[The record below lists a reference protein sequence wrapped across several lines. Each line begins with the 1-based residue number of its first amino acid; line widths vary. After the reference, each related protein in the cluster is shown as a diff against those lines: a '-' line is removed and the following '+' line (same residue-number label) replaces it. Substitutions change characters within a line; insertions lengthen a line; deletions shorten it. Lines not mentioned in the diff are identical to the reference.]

1 VSELP
6 PEFALIAR
14 HFRPLAGAGALE
26 LGDDAAVLAP
36 PAGRELVIA
45 ADAMVADVHFLA
57 DDPPDT
63 IGRKLLRV
71 NLSDLAAMGA
81 VPLGYLMTTAFPK
94 AIDEAWIAG
103 FVAGLA
109 EDQRSFGLTLLGGD
123 TVGTPGPM
131 TLSLTILGH
140 VAPGTAL
147 RRGGAR
153 PGDALWVSG
162 SIGDGALGL
171 RAARGQLPDPDGIL
185 ADRYRLPRPRLALGR
200 ALIGLAT
207 AAMDVSDG
215 LMQDLGH
222 LCRTSGCA
230 AVVEAGRVPLSPA
243 ARAALAADPALAL
256 LPFAGGDDY
265 ELLFAAPEDATPAIE
280 AAAAAAGIAATRI
293 GRFAEGRPAAKLL
306 DAAGAEIALPRGG
319 WSHF

>member
-1 VSELP
+1 MSDLP
-6 PEFALIAR
+6 PEFALIGR
-14 HFRPLAGAGALE
+14 HFRPLAGEGALD
-26 LGDDAAVLAP
+26 LTDDAAVLAP

-45 ADAMVADVHFLA
+45 ADAMVAGVHFLA
-57 DDPPDT
+57 DDPPET

-94 AIDEAWIAG
+94 DIEDGWIAR
-103 FVAGLA
+103 FAAGLA
-109 EDQRSFGLTLLGGD
+109 ADQREFGLSVLGGD

-140 VAPGTAL
+140 VAPGAAL
-147 RRGGAR
+147 RRAGAR
-153 PGDALWVSG
+153 PGDDLWVSG

-171 RAARGQLPDPDGIL
+171 RAARGQLPDTDGFL
-185 ADRYRLPRPRLALGR
+185 AGRYRVPQPRVALGLALV
-200 ALIGLAT
+200 GLAT

-222 LCRTSGCA
+222 LCRASGCGA
-230 AVVEAGRVPLSPA
+230 EVLADAVPLSDA
-243 ARAALAADPALAL
+243 ARAAIAVDPGLRP
-256 LPFAGGDDY
+256 LPFGGGDDY
-265 ELLFAAPEDATPAIE
+265 ELLFAAPPAKAQEIQ
-280 AAAAAAGIAATRI
+280 AAAAAVGIAATRI
-293 GRFAEGRPAAKLL
+293 GRFVAGHPAARLL
-306 DAAGAEIALPRGG
+306 DAKGAEVALPRGG